1 MIVLKNLSER
11 IKFLKT
17 KQGIITFKAGEEKEV
32 DSKLI
37 NLKNLPNNL
46 VVKNIEE
53 VEDKKEKEVKEEKE
67 TKKIEEPK
75 ETKQIEETKEEGSVV
90 EDTVDEEPQQE
101 IEEDAKTIIEKE
113 IESLRVKF
121 ESVNGKRQKE
131 AINNKIIELEAKLK
145 ELN

>member
-1 MIVLKNLSER
+1 MKMVVLKNLSER

-17 KQGIITFKAGEEKEV
+17 KEGIITFKSGEEKEV

-46 VVKNIEE
+46 VIKNDQE
-53 VEDKKEKEVKEEKE
+53 VEVKEQKE
-67 TKKIEEPK
+67 SEKIEEP
-75 ETKQIEETKEEGSVV
+75 EQIKEEGS
-90 EDTVDEEPQQE
+90 TEEPEKEPEKEPKQE
-101 IEEDAKTIIEKE
+101 IEDPKTIIEKE

>member
-1 MIVLKNLSER
+1 MVVLKNLSER

-17 KQGIITFKAGEEKEV
+17 KEGIITFKSGEEKEV

-46 VVKNIEE
+46 VIKNDQE
-53 VEDKKEKEVKEEKE
+53 VEVKEQKE
-67 TKKIEEPK
+67 TEKIEEP
-75 ETKQIEETKEEGSVV
+75 EQIKEEGS
-90 EDTVDEEPQQE
+90 TKEPEKEPEKEPKQE
-101 IEEDAKTIIEKE
+101 IEDPKTIIEKE

>member
-1 MIVLKNLSER
+1 MVVLKNLSER

-17 KQGIITFKAGEEKEV
+17 KEGIITFKSGEEKEV

-46 VVKNIEE
+46 VIKNDQE
-53 VEDKKEKEVKEEKE
+53 VEVKEQKE
-67 TKKIEEPK
+67 SEKIEEP
-75 ETKQIEETKEEGSVV
+75 EQIKEEGS
-90 EDTVDEEPQQE
+90 TEEPEKEPEKEPKQE
-101 IEEDAKTIIEKE
+101 IEDPKTIIEKE

>member
-1 MIVLKNLSER
+1 MVVLKNLSER

-17 KQGIITFKAGEEKEV
+17 KEGIITFKAGEEKEV

-46 VVKNIEE
+46 VIKNDQEA
-53 VEDKKEKEVKEEKE
+53 EVKEERE
-67 TKKIEEPK
+67 EAEKIEEP
-75 ETKQIEETKEEGSVV
+75 EETKEEGS
-90 EDTVDEEPQQE
+90 TEEPEKEPEQE
-101 IEEDAKTIIEKE
+101 IEEDSKTIIEKE
-113 IESLRVKF
+113 IESLRVKL

>member
-1 MIVLKNLSER
+1 MVVLKNLSER

-17 KQGIITFKAGEEKEV
+17 KEGIITFKAGEEKEV
-32 DSKLI
+32 DCNLI

-46 VVKNIEE
+46 VIKNDQEA
-53 VEDKKEKEVKEEKE
+53 EVKDEKE
-67 TKKIEEPK
+67 TEKIEEP
-75 ETKQIEETKEEGSVV
+75 EQIKEEGST
-90 EDTVDEEPQQE
+90 EKGSTAEPEKEPEKEPEQE
-101 IEEDAKTIIEKE
+101 IEDPKTIIEKE

>member
-1 MIVLKNLSER
+1 MVVLKNLSER

-17 KQGIITFKAGEEKEV
+17 KEGIITFKAGEEKEV
-32 DSKLI
+32 DCNLI

-46 VVKNIEE
+46 VIKNDQEA
-53 VEDKKEKEVKEEKE
+53 EVKDEKE
-67 TKKIEEPK
+67 TEKIEEP
-75 ETKQIEETKEEGSVV
+75 EQIKEEGST
-90 EDTVDEEPQQE
+90 EKGSTEEPEKEPEKEPEQE
-101 IEEDAKTIIEKE
+101 IEDPKTIIEKE

>member
-1 MIVLKNLSER
+1 MVVLKNLSER

-17 KQGIITFKAGEEKEV
+17 KEGIITFKAGEEKEV

-46 VVKNIEE
+46 IIKNDQE
-53 VEDKKEKEVKEEKE
+53 VEVKEQKE
-67 TKKIEEPK
+67 TEKIEEP
-75 ETKQIEETKEEGSVV
+75 EQIKEEGS
-90 EDTVDEEPQQE
+90 TKEPEKAPEKEPKQE
-101 IEEDAKTIIEKE
+101 IEDPKTIIEKE

-131 AINNKIIELEAKLK
+131 AINNKIIELETKLK

>member
-1 MIVLKNLSER
+1 MVVLKNLSER

-17 KQGIITFKAGEEKEV
+17 KEGIITFKAGEEKEV
-32 DSKLI
+32 DCNLI

-46 VVKNIEE
+46 VIKNDQ
-53 VEDKKEKEVKEEKE
+53 EDEVKEQKE
-67 TKKIEEPK
+67 TEKIEEP
-75 ETKQIEETKEEGSVV
+75 EQIKEEGSA
-90 EDTVDEEPQQE
+90 EEGSAEEPEKEPEKEPEQE
-101 IEEDAKTIIEKE
+101 IEDPKTIIEKE

>member
-1 MIVLKNLSER
+1 MVVLKNLSER

-17 KQGIITFKAGEEKEV
+17 KEGIITFKAGEEKEV
-32 DSKLI
+32 DCNLI

-46 VVKNIEE
+46 VIKNDQEA
-53 VEDKKEKEVKEEKE
+53 EVKDEKE
-67 TKKIEEPK
+67 TEKIEEP
-75 ETKQIEETKEEGSVV
+75 EQIKEEGST
-90 EDTVDEEPQQE
+90 EKGSTKEPEKEPEKEPKQE
-101 IEEDAKTIIEKE
+101 IEDPKTIIEKE

>member
-1 MIVLKNLSER
+1 MVVLKNLSER

-17 KQGIITFKAGEEKEV
+17 KEGIITFKAGEEKEV

-46 VVKNIEE
+46 VIKNDQEA
-53 VEDKKEKEVKEEKE
+53 EVKEERE
-67 TKKIEEPK
+67 EAEKIEEP
-75 ETKQIEETKEEGSVV
+75 EETKEEGST
-90 EDTVDEEPQQE
+90 EEGSTEEPEKEPEKEPEQE
-101 IEEDAKTIIEKE
+101 IEDPKTIIEKE

>member
-1 MIVLKNLSER
+1 MVVLKNLSER

-17 KQGIITFKAGEEKEV
+17 KEGIITFKSGEEKEV

-46 VVKNIEE
+46 VIKNDQE
-53 VEDKKEKEVKEEKE
+53 VEVKEQKE
-67 TKKIEEPK
+67 TEKIEEP
-75 ETKQIEETKEEGSVV
+75 EQIKEEGS
-90 EDTVDEEPQQE
+90 TEEPEKEPEKE
-101 IEEDAKTIIEKE
+101 IEDPKTIIEKE

>member
-1 MIVLKNLSER
+1 MVVLKNLSER

-17 KQGIITFKAGEEKEV
+17 KEGIITFKAGEEKEV

-46 VVKNIEE
+46 VIKNDQEA
-53 VEDKKEKEVKEEKE
+53 EVKEERE
-67 TKKIEEPK
+67 EAEKIEEP
-75 ETKQIEETKEEGSVV
+75 EETKEEGST
-90 EDTVDEEPQQE
+90 EEGSTEEPEKEPEQE
-101 IEEDAKTIIEKE
+101 IEEDSKTIIEKE
-113 IESLRVKF
+113 IESLRVKL

>member
-1 MIVLKNLSER
+1 MVVLKNLSER
-11 IKFLKT
+11 IKFLKS
-17 KQGIITFKAGEEKEV
+17 KEGIITFKAGEEKEV

-46 VVKNIEE
+46 VIKNNQETQ
-53 VEDKKEKEVKEEKE
+53 VKEEKE
-67 TKKIEEPK
+67 TKKIEEP
-75 ETKQIEETKEEGSVV
+75 EETKEEDSV
-90 EDTVDEEPQQE
+90 
-101 IEEDAKTIIEKE
+101 EEDSVEMEPEKEPEQEVEEDHKTLIEKE
-113 IESLRVKF
+113 IESLKVKF

>member
-1 MIVLKNLSER
+1 MVVLKNLSER

-17 KQGIITFKAGEEKEV
+17 KEGIITFKAGEEKEV

-46 VVKNIEE
+46 VIKNDQEA
-53 VEDKKEKEVKEEKE
+53 EVKEEKE
-67 TKKIEEPK
+67 TEKIEEP
-75 ETKQIEETKEEGSVV
+75 EQIKEEGST
-90 EDTVDEEPQQE
+90 EEGSTEEPEQE
-101 IEEDAKTIIEKE
+101 IEDPKTIIEKE

>member
-1 MIVLKNLSER
+1 MVVLKNLSER

-17 KQGIITFKAGEEKEV
+17 KEGIITFKAGEEKEV
-32 DSKLI
+32 DCNLI

-46 VVKNIEE
+46 VIKNDQEA
-53 VEDKKEKEVKEEKE
+53 EVKEEKE
-67 TKKIEEPK
+67 AEKIEQPE
-75 ETKQIEETKEEGSVV
+75 QVKEEGST
-90 EDTVDEEPQQE
+90 EQGSTEQGSTEEPEKEPEKE
-101 IEEDAKTIIEKE
+101 IEDPKTIIEKE

>member
-1 MIVLKNLSER
+1 MVVLKNLSER

-17 KQGIITFKAGEEKEV
+17 KEGIITFKAGEEKEV

-46 VVKNIEE
+46 VIKNDQEL
-53 VEDKKEKEVKEEKE
+53 EVKEEPE
-67 TKKIEEPK
+67 EAEKIEEP
-75 ETKQIEETKEEGSVV
+75 EETKEEGST
-90 EDTVDEEPQQE
+90 EEGSTEEPQKEPQQE
-101 IEEDAKTIIEKE
+101 IEEDSKTIIEKE

>member
-1 MIVLKNLSER
+1 MVVLKNLSER

-17 KQGIITFKAGEEKEV
+17 KEGIITFKAGEEKEV
-32 DSKLI
+32 DCNLI

-46 VVKNIEE
+46 VIKNDQEE
-53 VEDKKEKEVKEEKE
+53 KGPEKEAE
-67 TKKIEEPK
+67 KIEEP
-75 ETKQIEETKEEGSVV
+75 EQIKEEGS
-90 EDTVDEEPQQE
+90 TEEGSTEELEKEPEKEPEQE
-101 IEEDAKTIIEKE
+101 IEDPKTIIEKE

>member
-1 MIVLKNLSER
+1 MVVLKNLSER

-17 KQGIITFKAGEEKEV
+17 KEGIITFKAGEEKEV

-46 VVKNIEE
+46 IIKNDQE
-53 VEDKKEKEVKEEKE
+53 VEVKEQKE
-67 TKKIEEPK
+67 SEKIEEPEQIK
-75 ETKQIEETKEEGSVV
+75 EQGSTEEGSA
-90 EDTVDEEPQQE
+90 EESEKEPEKEPKQE
-101 IEEDAKTIIEKE
+101 IEDPKTIIEKE

>member
-1 MIVLKNLSER
+1 MVVLKNLSER

-17 KQGIITFKAGEEKEV
+17 KEGIITFKAGEEKEV

-46 VVKNIEE
+46 VIKNDQE
-53 VEDKKEKEVKEEKE
+53 VEVKEQKE
-67 TKKIEEPK
+67 TEKIEEPK
-75 ETKQIEETKEEGSVV
+75 QIKEEGS
-90 EDTVDEEPQQE
+90 TEEPEKEPEKE
-101 IEEDAKTIIEKE
+101 IEDPKTIIEKE